1 MAQVD
6 YANRPTT
13 GRAAGGKRW
22 LSALAVAVALLPGV
36 VAAQEDGIF
45 FPADPPAGGNAPAAA
60 VSDSITLRRRLVTVD
75 IDRLAE
81 ARAAVGGGGGQA
93 VELRFNLF
101 DDAELG
107 GIVESTS
114 PTPSGYVLSGHI
126 DGVEGSTLT
135 VVVNGSVVA
144 GTIRTAG
151 GTWRIRSAGDGL
163 HVVSQ
168 VDESRLPPGAE
179 PLRPPAED
187 ADLPLQP
194 QDTPL
199 EPAAVSKARAR
210 TAPGP
215 GDLPRTVD
223 PIDAPRNTESRI
235 DVAVFYTPAARRAEG
250 GTAGIEALIDLMVAE
265 TNRAYAD
272 SDVQQRLALVAR
284 RETAY
289 TESGVPN
296 LDLDRLTET
305 VDGHLDGVHVIR
317 NRSGAD
323 LVHLIGD
330 WDLDATNTCGIA
342 WLMGEVSR
350 TFSSSGFGLTEH
362 VCGARTFAHELGHN
376 MGLAHD
382 RYVECDGDRCGAGGT
397 PTATAT

>member
-1 MAQVD
+1 MD

-45 FPADPPAGGNAPAAA
+45 FPADPPAGGNAPADA

-81 ARAAVGGGGGQA
+81 ARAAVGGGGQA
-93 VELRFNLF
+93 VELLFNLF

-179 PLRPPAED
+179 PLRPPTED
-187 ADLPLQP
+187 ADYQP
-194 QDTPL
+194 DIIVDDFVEL
-199 EPAAVSKARAR
+199 AAK
-210 TAPGP
+210 
-215 GDLPRTVD
+215 L
-223 PIDAPRNTESRI
+223 
-235 DVAVFYTPAARRAEG
+235 
-250 GTAGIEALIDLMVAE
+250 
-265 TNRAYAD
+265 
-272 SDVQQRLALVAR
+272 
-284 RETAY
+284 
-289 TESGVPN
+289 
-296 LDLDRLTET
+296 LT
-305 VDGHLDGVHVIR
+305 
-317 NRSGAD
+317 
-323 LVHLIGD
+323 
-330 WDLDATNTCGIA
+330 
-342 WLMGEVSR
+342 
-350 TFSSSGFGLTEH
+350 
-362 VCGARTFAHELGHN
+362 
-376 MGLAHD
+376 
-382 RYVECDGDRCGAGGT
+382 
-397 PTATAT
+397 